1 MLIFVTFII
10 RYPFFVW
17 FLSAT
22 DKIALVIGNRDYG
35 RLPLNE
41 SPLVHTCNDAKMLAS
56 MLRKPEMGFKVI
68 SLMNLTTDEMCQALG
83 IFYSLLG
90 EGVYGLVYFAGHGF
104 EEGGQNYLVPVDAE
118 GEWVPE
124 KAVCAQKVL
133 DEMNRW
139 RTQLIVF
146 LLDICRK
153 RWVPIFWCT
162 GNHNINFYSKWIEP
176 SQESMSQ

>member
-1 MLIFVTFII
+1 MLIFVTFIV

-153 RWVPIFWCT
+153 R
-162 GNHNINFYSKWIEP
+162 
-176 SQESMSQ
+176 